1 MGGLKKLFGGGQQP
15 DIPTPAVS
23 APETPDS
30 TDQKYAETQGGGLRK
45 RKARGKKDLQI
56 ATTGLNTNGTRG
68 NGVNV

>member
-1 MGGLKKLFGGGQQP
+1 MGGLKKLFGGGGNYEV
-15 DIPTPAVS
+15 PTPAVS
-23 APETPDS
+23 APEVPDS

-56 ATTGLNTNGTRG
+56 ATTGLNANGTRG

>member
-1 MGGLKKLFGGGQQP
+1 MGGLKKLFGGGNNYEP
-15 DIPTPAVS
+15 PTPAVA

-45 RKARGKKDLQI
+45 RRAKGKRELQI
-56 ATTGLNTNGTRG
+56 STTGLNTNGTRG

>member
-1 MGGLKKLFGGGQQP
+1 MGGLRKLFGG
-15 DIPTPAVS
+15 DNDEIPTPAVS

-30 TDQKYAETQGGGLRK
+30 TEQKYAETQGGNLRK

-56 ATTGLNTNGTRG
+56 STTGLNTNGTRG

>member
-1 MGGLKKLFGGGQQP
+1 MGGLKKLFGGGQP

-45 RKARGKKDLQI
+45 RRARGKKDLQI
-56 ATTGLNTNGTRG
+56 ATTGLNTNSTRG

>member
-1 MGGLKKLFGGGQQP
+1 MGGLKKLFGGGGDI

-30 TDQKYAETQGGGLRK
+30 TDQRYAETQGGGLRK
-45 RKARGKKDLQI
+45 RRARGKKDLQI
-56 ATTGLNTNGTRG
+56 STTGLNANGTRG

>member
-56 ATTGLNTNGTRG
+56 ATTGLNTNGTRD